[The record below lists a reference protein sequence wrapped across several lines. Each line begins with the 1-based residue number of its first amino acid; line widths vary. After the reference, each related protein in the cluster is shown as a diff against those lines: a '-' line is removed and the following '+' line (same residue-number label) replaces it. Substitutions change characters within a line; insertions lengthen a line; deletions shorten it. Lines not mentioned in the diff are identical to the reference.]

1 LEEMGLLMKLL
12 IVFLNLVLN
21 ILPTSEKLYY
31 LILIFPQAEFC
42 IIPGGKRNI
51 LAKSLNIQTDPMLI
65 A

>member
-1 LEEMGLLMKLL
+1 
-12 IVFLNLVLN
+12 VLN